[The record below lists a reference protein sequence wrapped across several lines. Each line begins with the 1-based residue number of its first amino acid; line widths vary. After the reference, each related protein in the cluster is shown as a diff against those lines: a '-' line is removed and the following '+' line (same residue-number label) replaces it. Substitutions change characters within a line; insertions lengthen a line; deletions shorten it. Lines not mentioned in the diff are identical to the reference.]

1 MTKIDGGMEA
11 VLKSSLHVGDAQV
24 LISSLV
30 ILSLFEPLN
39 ELEGRFANLDRV
51 SQLEFC
57 GVCVCV
63 CVCVCVI
70 SQQHAF
76 KSVQKCSI

>member
-11 VLKSSLHVGDAQV
+11 VLKCSLHVGDAQV
-24 LISSLV
+24 LIFSLV

-39 ELEGRFANLDRV
+39 ELEGRFTNLDRV
-51 SQLEFC
+51 SQFEFC

-63 CVCVCVI
+63 CVCVCV
-70 SQQHAF
+70 
-76 KSVQKCSI
+76 